1 MAFVEFMALQGW
13 QLSIINCPLSIVTGS
28 CRMVGRVLQFKNR
41 DKVTP
46 SAENERMSLMSQ
58 TVTLELSDEM
68 LQRYQRGAQV
78 AHKLLEEFLVERL
91 AEAAPLL
98 ADDLPSPLQEE
109 LKVLET
115 LDDDSLWQVARSE
128 LPADRQ
134 RRYQRL
140 LVKNSQGLIAAD
152 EKEKLTALGEE
163 ARRLTLKKAHAYML
177 LKWRGHAIPS
187 LETLEKP
194 Q

>member
-1 MAFVEFMALQGW
+1 
-13 QLSIINCPLSIVTGS
+13 
-28 CRMVGRVLQFKNR
+28 
-41 DKVTP
+41 
-46 SAENERMSLMSQ
+46 MSQ

-98 ADDLPSPLQEE
+98 AEDLPSPLQEE

-140 LVKNSQGLIAAD
+140 LVKNSQGQGI
-152 EKEKLTALGEE
+152 
-163 ARRLTLKKAHAYML
+163 
-177 LKWRGHAIPS
+177 
-187 LETLEKP
+187 
-194 Q
+194 